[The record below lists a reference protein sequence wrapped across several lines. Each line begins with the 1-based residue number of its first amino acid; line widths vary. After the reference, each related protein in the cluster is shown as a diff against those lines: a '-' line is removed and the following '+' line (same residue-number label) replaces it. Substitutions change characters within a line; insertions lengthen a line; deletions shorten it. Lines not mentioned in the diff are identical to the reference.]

1 MKKMVLKNKYG
12 VTVCELESTG
22 MFFRVPRE
30 EMEDLCTML
39 EEGDEF
45 KVVSIEVEEDQ
56 IIPAPELRGEPN
68 AAVPGCKPG

>member
-30 EMEDLCTML
+30 EMEDVCTML

-45 KVVSIEVEEDQ
+45 KVVSIEVEED
-56 IIPAPELRGEPN
+56 
-68 AAVPGCKPG
+68 